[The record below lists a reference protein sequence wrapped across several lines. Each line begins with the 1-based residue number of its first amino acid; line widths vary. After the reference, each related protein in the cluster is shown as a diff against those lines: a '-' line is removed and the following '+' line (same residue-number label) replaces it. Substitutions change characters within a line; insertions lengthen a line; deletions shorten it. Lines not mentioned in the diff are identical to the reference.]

1 MGRLVRFV
9 ILLAVVGIGMVLGHQ
24 GLVLGARGGLGD
36 GVADMARASCGAC
49 HGG

>member
-1 MGRLVRFV
+1 MGRPVRFV
-9 ILLAVVGIGMVLGHQ
+9 ILLAVFGIGLVLGHE

-36 GVADMARASCGAC
+36 GVASPARASCGAC